1 MSRKLIFGILFAVMI
16 AILLAGCGPINQ
28 RLLDGTA
35 VAGGQAI
42 DTSLIEAQD
51 DAGGGED
58 GPAQPTMDTNA
69 LATQIQAQLDTAQPT
84 ATKTSAPTD
93 TIMPTP
99 AIPTNTPAPTL
110 TPTKSED
117 EVKLTAL
124 ANTLIALASGTPA
137 GTPAGTSTTDPAG
150 TLSETPS
157 GDATATSDG
166 PTPTPGS
173 AGVPCLAMRFVA
185 HVTYPL
191 YSIVQPN
198 TNFYKTWYVQNVGS
212 CTWNG
217 EFAIVHYD
225 GLQMNGPTPQRLG
238 ANVAVPPGDFVNIT
252 VSLWT
257 GPQTGDFS
265 SYWMMS
271 NDKGTLFG
279 GGPGRNE
286 PLAVIVRV
294 PGNSPPVFTQPA
306 VTAPPFY
313 TPTP

>member
-35 VAGGQAI
+35 VAGGQSVG
-42 DTSLIEAQD
+42 TNLTEPQ
-51 DAGGGED
+51 GGEVT
-58 GPAQPTMDTNA
+58 PVEPTVDTNA
-69 LATQIQAQLDTAQPT
+69 LATQIQADLETAQPT
-84 ATKTSAPTD
+84 ATRTSAPTD
-93 TIMPTP
+93 TVMPTP
-99 AIPTNTPAPTL
+99 QIPTDTPAPTL

-117 EVKLTAL
+117 ELKLTAL
-124 ANTLIALASGTPA
+124 AETLIALASGTP
-137 GTPAGTSTTDPAG
+137 TVEPAETQ
-150 TLSETPS
+150 SETPA
-157 GDATATSDG
+157 GDATATATPDG
-166 PTPTPGS
+166 PTSTPGPTQ
-173 AGVPCLAMRFVA
+173 VPCLAMRFVA
-185 HVTYPL
+185 HVTYPPYTL
-191 YSIVQPN
+191 VQPN

-217 EFAIVHYD
+217 EYAIVHYD

-252 VSLWT
+252 ISLWT
-257 GPQTGDFS
+257 GPQTGEFS

-271 NDKGTLFG
+271 DDNGNLFG
-279 GGPGRNE
+279 GGPNNNE
-286 PLAVIVRV
+286 PLVVIVRV
-294 PGNSPPVFTQPA
+294 PGDSPPVFTQPA